1 MPNFEVIDHTAD
13 VGIVAYGNSVEEVFL
28 NAADGVFSLIADLG
42 KVDEETSQQIV
53 VDAPDQEELLVA
65 WINELLYLF
74 DAENLIFSRF
84 KIVELGK
91 TKLKAI
97 AYGEQVDP
105 DRHDL
110 RAQVKAATY
119 HRLKLKKGKD
129 GFRAQLILDI

>member
-13 VGIVAYGNSVEEVFL
+13 VGIVAYGNRVEEVFL

-42 KVDEETSQQIV
+42 KVDEETSQHIA

-84 KIVELGK
+84 KIIELGK
-91 TKLKAI
+91 TQLKAI

-110 RAQVKAATY
+110 RAQVRAATS
-119 HRLKLKKGKD
+119 HRLKLKKEGNA
-129 GFRAQLILDI
+129 FSAQLILDL

>member
-13 VGIVAYGNSVEEVFL
+13 VGIVAYGNRVEEVFL

-42 KVDEETSQQIV
+42 KVDEETSQQIA

-91 TKLKAI
+91 TRLKAI

-119 HRLKLKKGKD
+119 HRLKLKREKD
-129 GFRAQLILDI
+129 GFSAQLILDL